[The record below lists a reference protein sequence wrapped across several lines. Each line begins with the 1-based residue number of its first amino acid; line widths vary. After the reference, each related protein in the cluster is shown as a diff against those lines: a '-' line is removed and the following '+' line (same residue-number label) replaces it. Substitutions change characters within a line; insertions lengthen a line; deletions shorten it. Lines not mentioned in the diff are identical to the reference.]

1 MKHIKLNI
9 SGKRSKMGK
18 KGKDNYKT
26 LKISKIRKAAS
37 EVYINLERKHN
48 VHALV
53 DFDITKTRKMM
64 KQYFEKTGE
73 KLSFS
78 AFIINCVGK
87 AVSENKR
94 VHALR
99 KNRNEIVVFNE
110 VDIATIVE
118 REIEGESWPILYVI
132 RSVDKRPLR
141 EIHNEIRKA
150 QVAKE
155 ITDDFQKIVNLYLK
169 FPRPLRL
176 LYRKRIQNNPKVL
189 KSYVGSVLITSV
201 GITALNGGWGIPYVG
216 HPLVITIGGIEK
228 KPKVI
233 KDKIEIRE
241 CLNVTLTFDHDNLDG
256 GPAARFTAE
265 LKELIEKGYGL
276 KEMVN

>member
-1 MKHIKLNI
+1 
-9 SGKRSKMGK
+9 MGNK
-18 KGKDNYKT
+18 DKDNYEAF
-26 LKISKIRKAAS
+26 KISNIRKAAS
-37 EVYINLERKHN
+37 EVYINLEKKHN

-53 DFDITKTRKMM
+53 DFDITETRKMI
-64 KQYFEKTGE
+64 KQHFEKTGE

-78 AFIINCVGK
+78 AFMINCVGK
-87 AVSENKR
+87 AVSDNKR

-99 KNRNEIVVFNE
+99 KNRRKFIVFNE

-132 RSVDKRPLR
+132 RSVDKRSLR
-141 EIHNEIRKA
+141 EIHNEIRNA

-155 ITDDFQKIVNLYLK
+155 ITDDFQKQIDFYLK

-176 LYRKRIQNNPKVL
+176 LYRRRIQNNPKVL

-233 KDKIEIRE
+233 KDKIEVRE

-256 GPAARFTAE
+256 APAARFTAE
-265 LKELIEKGYGL
+265 LKELIENGYGL
-276 KEMVN
+276 AGIAN

>member
-1 MKHIKLNI
+1 
-9 SGKRSKMGK
+9 MGK
-18 KGKDNYKT
+18 TDKDKHEIVK
-26 LKISKIRKAAS
+26 LSKFRKAAS
-37 EVYINLERKHN
+37 EVYTTIERKHN
-48 VHALV
+48 IHALI
-53 DFDITKTRKMM
+53 DFDVTKTRNMM

-87 AVSENKR
+87 AVADNKR

-99 KNRNEIVVFNE
+99 KGRRKLVVFNE
-110 VDIATIVE
+110 VDIATVVE
-118 REIEGESWPILYVI
+118 RKIDGESFPIPHII
-132 RSVDKRPLR
+132 RSVDKRPLK

-155 ITDDFQKIVNLYLK
+155 VIDDYQNMVDSYLK
-169 FPRPLRL
+169 LPRPLRL
-176 LYRKRIQNNPKVL
+176 LSRYRVLKIPKVQ
-189 KSYVGSVLITSV
+189 KHYAGSVLITSV

-265 LKELIEKGYGL
+265 LKELIENGFEL

>member
-1 MKHIKLNI
+1 M
-9 SGKRSKMGK
+9 GKRK
-18 KGKDNYKT
+18 KDNHEI
-26 LKISKIRKAAS
+26 LKISRFKKAAA
-37 EVYINLERKHN
+37 EVYNTLEGKHN
-48 VHALV
+48 IHALI
-53 DFDITKTRKMM
+53 DFDITETRKMM
-64 KQYFEKTGE
+64 RIYFDKTGE

-87 AVSENKR
+87 AVGDNKR

-99 KNRNEIVVFNE
+99 KNRGKLVVFNE
-110 VDIATIVE
+110 VDVATFVE
-118 REIEGESWPILYVI
+118 REIEGESLPIPLI
-132 RSVDKRPLR
+132 LRSVDKRSLN
-141 EIHNEIRKA
+141 EIHNEIREA

-155 ITDDFQKIVNLYLK
+155 IIDNYQNMIDYYSKL
-169 FPRPLRL
+169 PRLLRL
-176 LYRKRIQNNPKVL
+176 FSRNRVRRNPHVQKH
-189 KSYVGSVLITSV
+189 YAGSILITSV

-216 HPLVITIGGIEK
+216 HPLAITIGGIEK

-265 LKELIEKGYGL
+265 LKELIENGYGL
-276 KEMVN
+276 KELIN